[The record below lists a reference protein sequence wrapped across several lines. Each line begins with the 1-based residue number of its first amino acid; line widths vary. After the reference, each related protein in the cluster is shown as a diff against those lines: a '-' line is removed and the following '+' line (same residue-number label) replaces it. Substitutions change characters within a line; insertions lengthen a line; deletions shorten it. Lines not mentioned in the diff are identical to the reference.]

1 LKGLGHERAW
11 VVHGDGMDEVT
22 TTGVTQV
29 AELKDGTVRRF
40 EITPEDAGLDR
51 ASIDELRGGDAG
63 ENAEALRR
71 LLDGEKGP
79 YRDIV
84 LMGSAAALMM
94 AGKVDALTEGVA
106 MAADAIDSGGAKEV
120 LAKLVRITTARDGE

>member
-1 LKGLGHERAW
+1 
-11 VVHGDGMDEVT
+11 
-22 TTGVTQV
+22 
-29 AELKDGTVRRF
+29 LKDGTVRRF
-40 EITPEDAGLDR
+40 VITPEDAGLDR
-51 ASIDELRGGDAG
+51 ASIDELRGGDAE

-106 MAADAIDSGGAKEV
+106 VAADAIDSGGAKEV
-120 LAKLVRITTARDGE
+120 LAKLVRITTAKGEE